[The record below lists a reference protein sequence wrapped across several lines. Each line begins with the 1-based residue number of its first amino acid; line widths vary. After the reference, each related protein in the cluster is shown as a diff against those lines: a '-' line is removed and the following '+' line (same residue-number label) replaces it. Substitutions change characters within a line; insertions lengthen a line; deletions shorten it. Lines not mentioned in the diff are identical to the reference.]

1 MRSIPPIHS
10 YVWTDSCRYLPTCAC
25 YNRYTYIYIYI
36 FIYLFII
43 SMCSSLA
50 AQVSEAATAL
60 SVAPGDEIA
69 KEAGRKKLQGNR

>member
-1 MRSIPPIHS
+1 
-10 YVWTDSCRYLPTCAC
+10 
-25 YNRYTYIYIYI
+25 
-36 FIYLFII
+36 
-43 SMCSSLA
+43 MCSSLA